1 MVHEGA
7 DGKHATVPMLFGLH
21 VVMLGRQGSGKGTQ
35 GAQLARLLVVPHI
48 SVGDVLREAARSGS
62 PAGRRAQETME
73 RGELVADDL
82 VVSLV
87 AERLAA
93 ADVRSG
99 GFVLDGFPR
108 TGEQAE
114 ALAGMLADGTLDRA
128 VVIDVPLEV
137 ARARLLAR
145 RVCAGCGRIYSV
157 ARASGLET
165 WTCGACGG
173 QVRQRDDDT
182 NEAVTRRL
190 TLYDKQ
196 TQPLLEWFALRD
208 QLLVVDGLGTSEE
221 VFSRLLAG
229 LWPRIPAD
237 RIAQLAG
244 ASEPVPTGPAAA
256 GAAEDLSAGGVEVV
270 IEVPRGSRNK
280 YEFDHD
286 RHVLHLDRRLFSAT
300 VYPADYGFVPDTLAE
315 DGDPLDALVLLEE
328 PVFPGCWV
336 RARPIGIF
344 WMEDEQGPDAKIICV
359 PLGDPRWDQ
368 VRDLDDM
375 PAHLRSEIHHF
386 FDVYK
391 ALEPGKSTSTTGFEG
406 RQAALGEIAASRARL
421 EHRQRTAEAA
431 SQEVPREA
439 APAAGGLLVAKMDD
453 EDWLRVISINLSG
466 AFFVAQAAL
475 EHMLVR
481 GTGRIINVSSVIG
494 ETGNIGQANY
504 AASKSGLFGLTK
516 SLAREAVFM
525 LNRSQRP
532 AGDGPGLTVNGVT
545 PGYIANDMVATI
557 PDKVMERIR
566 GQIPVGRLG
575 RPEEI
580 ARVVRFLAAD
590 ESSYITGQIWA
601 VNGGLDM

>member
-1 MVHEGA
+1 MVHQAANCEKPHVA
-7 DGKHATVPMLFGLH
+7 PMLFGLH

-48 SVGDVLREAARSGS
+48 SVGDVLREAAGSGT

-73 RGELVADDL
+73 RGELVADEL
-82 VVSLV
+82 VVALV

-108 TGEQAE
+108 TVEQAE

-128 VVIDVPLEV
+128 VVIDVPLEA

-157 ARASGLET
+157 AQASGLET

-173 QVRQRDDDT
+173 QVRRRADDT
-182 NEAVTRRL
+182 EEAVTRRL
-190 TLYDKQ
+190 TLYDEQ
-196 TQPLLEWFALRD
+196 TQPLLDWFGHRD
-208 QLLVVDGLGTSEE
+208 QLLIVDGVGTSEE
-221 VFSRLLAG
+221 VFTRLLAG

-244 ASEPVPTGPAAA
+244 VSEPVPTEPTAS
-256 GAAEDLSAGGVEVV
+256 AAEQDLSSHAVEVV

-280 YEFDHD
+280 YEFDHE

-300 VYPADYGFVPDTLAE
+300 VYPADYGFIPDTLAE

-344 WMEDEQGPDAKIICV
+344 WMEDEKGPDAKILCV

-406 RQAALGEIAASRARL
+406 REAALGEIAASRARL
-421 EHRQRTAEAA
+421 LHHQQTTAAA
-431 SQEVPREA
+431 SLAMPREA
-439 APAAGGLLVAKMDD
+439 VPAAGGLLVVIMARPGGWRLTRGHHGPAARIRPIGSQGPDVTGVKGLRAVMPGHMAGSSVTT
-453 EDWLRVISINLSG
+453 EPVASTVTWLRPKRLG
-466 AFFVAQAAL
+466 
-475 EHMLVR
+475 
-481 GTGRIINVSSVIG
+481 
-494 ETGNIGQANY
+494 
-504 AASKSGLFGLTK
+504 
-516 SLAREAVFM
+516 
-525 LNRSQRP
+525 
-532 AGDGPGLTVNGVT
+532 
-545 PGYIANDMVATI
+545 
-557 PDKVMERIR
+557 MERIR
-566 GQIPVGRLG
+566 SQIPFGRLG
-575 RPEEI
+575 KPEER
-580 ARVVRFLAAD
+580 ARAAAFLAAR
-590 ESSYITGQIWA
+590 ESSYIAGQIRA
-601 VNGGLDM
+601 VSGGLDMRDEENHGTGVRPVGRQDPDRQVRRGPGLRAAL

>member
-1 MVHEGA
+1 MAHEGA
-7 DGKHATVPMLFGLH
+7 DGKHSVAPMLFGLH

-35 GAQLARLLVVPHI
+35 GVQLARLLVVPHI
-48 SVGDVLREAARSGS
+48 SVGDVLREAATSGS
-62 PAGRRAQETME
+62 PAGRRAREMIE
-73 RGELVADDL
+73 RGELVDDEL

-87 AERLAA
+87 AERLDAP
-93 ADVRSG
+93 DVGSG

-108 TGEQAE
+108 TVDQAE
-114 ALAGMLADGTLDRA
+114 TLAGILADGALDRA

-157 ARASGLET
+157 ERARGLET

-173 QVRQRDDDT
+173 EVRRRADDT
-182 NEAVTRRL
+182 EEAVTRRL
-190 TLYDKQ
+190 TLYDEQ
-196 TQPLLEWFALRD
+196 TRPLLDWFARREE
-208 QLLVVDGLGTSEE
+208 LLVVDGVGTSEE

-244 ASEPVPTGPAAA
+244 VSEPVPTEPAAR
-256 GAAEDLSAGGVEVV
+256 SADDDATAVEVV

-336 RARPIGIF
+336 SARPIGIF
-344 WMEDEQGPDAKIICV
+344 WMEDENGPDAKIICV

-375 PAHLRSEIHHF
+375 ASHLRSEIHHF

-406 RQAALGEIAASRARL
+406 REAALGEIAASRARL
-421 EHRQRTAEAA
+421 GHRQRAGEG
-431 SQEVPREA
+431 QDVP
-439 APAAGGLLVAKMDD
+439 
-453 EDWLRVISINLSG
+453 
-466 AFFVAQAAL
+466 Q
-475 EHMLVR
+475 
-481 GTGRIINVSSVIG
+481 
-494 ETGNIGQANY
+494 
-504 AASKSGLFGLTK
+504 
-516 SLAREAVFM
+516 EAV
-525 LNRSQRP
+525 P
-532 AGDGPGLTVNGVT
+532 A
-545 PGYIANDMVATI
+545 
-557 PDKVMERIR
+557 
-566 GQIPVGRLG
+566 VGRLL
-575 RPEEI
+575 
-580 ARVVRFLAAD
+580 VDV
-590 ESSYITGQIWA
+590 A
-601 VNGGLDM
+601 VHHHPAKVIDIISACLL

>member
-1 MVHEGA
+1 MVDQSA
-7 DGKHATVPMLFGLH
+7 DGGHHIASPMLFGLR

-35 GAQLARLLVVPHI
+35 GVQLSRLLVVPHV
-48 SVGDVLREAARSGS
+48 SVGDVLRDAAGSGS
-62 PAGRRAQETME
+62 AAGRRAGQMME
-73 RGELVADDL
+73 RGELVDDEL

-87 AERLAA
+87 AGRLAEP
-93 ADVRSG
+93 DVRSG

-108 TGEQAE
+108 TVDQAS
-114 ALAGMLADGTLDRA
+114 ALAGLLAGQPLDRA
-128 VVIDVPLEV
+128 VVIDVPLQV

-157 ARASGLET
+157 ERARGLEE

-173 QVRQRDDDT
+173 QVRRRADDT
-182 NEAVTRRL
+182 EQAVTRRL
-190 TLYDKQ
+190 GLYQQQ
-196 TQPLLEWFALRD
+196 TRPLLDWFTRRG
-208 QLLVVDGLGTSEE
+208 QLLLVDGVGTSEE

-244 ASEPVPTGPAAA
+244 VSEPVPTGPATAA
-256 GAAEDLSAGGVEVV
+256 DDDAIAVEVV

-336 RARPIGIF
+336 RARPVGIF
-344 WMEDEQGPDAKIICV
+344 WMEDEKGPDAKIICV

-406 RQAALGEIAASRARL
+406 RHAALGEIAASRARL
-421 EHRQRTAEAA
+421 QHQQRTAHTDG
-431 SQEVPREA
+431 QGLHQEA
-439 APAAGGLLVAKMDD
+439 APA
-453 EDWLRVISINLSG
+453 
-466 AFFVAQAAL
+466 
-475 EHMLVR
+475 
-481 GTGRIINVSSVIG
+481 
-494 ETGNIGQANY
+494 
-504 AASKSGLFGLTK
+504 
-516 SLAREAVFM
+516 
-525 LNRSQRP
+525 
-532 AGDGPGLTVNGVT
+532 
-545 PGYIANDMVATI
+545 
-557 PDKVMERIR
+557 
-566 GQIPVGRLG
+566 
-575 RPEEI
+575 
-580 ARVVRFLAAD
+580 
-590 ESSYITGQIWA
+590 
-601 VNGGLDM
+601 